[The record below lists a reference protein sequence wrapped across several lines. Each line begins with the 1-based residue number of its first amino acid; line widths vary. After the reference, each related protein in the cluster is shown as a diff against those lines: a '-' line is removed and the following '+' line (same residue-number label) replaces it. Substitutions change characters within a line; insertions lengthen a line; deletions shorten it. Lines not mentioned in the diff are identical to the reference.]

1 MSCNNKESPEWYV
14 IIENVNAKKIEKY
27 NIFNHAS
34 FLNDCDKAWKD
45 NHKDHENGFAK
56 FEESVR
62 RSMMYYFWSKCE
74 WEVIVSGFPP
84 SRKFHDAKID
94 VYEQVYI
101 NWDKFINYLW
111 RYYKY
116 DPPKRVME

>member
-1 MSCNNKESPEWYV
+1 MMDDQNNKLEWNV
-14 IIENVNAKKIEKY
+14 FVENINRQCIEKY
-27 NIFNHAS
+27 NIFDHAA
-34 FLNDCDKAWKD
+34 FRNDCDAAWKEYKD
-45 NHKDHENGFAK
+45 NFSK
-56 FEESVR
+56 FKEAVQ